1 MKKNVKVI
9 VLVVVILV
17 ALGFI
22 VKQMRTSSNVVSTY
36 EKVLVDVVANK
47 VFVKEFKGSEVPVF
61 PVESP
66 YSEGKNAYPAIRCE
80 NCNIIYALDSS
91 PVTEGTQP
99 DHELYLPRCPKCG
112 GPVLGEPE
120 LPSGQ
125 KEVDV
130 SGPVEIIKVPREK

>member
-1 MKKNVKVI
+1 MKKSVKLA

-22 VKQMRTSSNVVSTY
+22 VKQMRSNPNVVSTY

-66 YSEGKNAYPAIRCE
+66 YSEGKNAYPAIMCE
-80 NCNIIYALDSS
+80 NCKIVYALDSK
-91 PVTEGTQP
+91 PVPQGTQP
-99 DHELYLPRCPKCG
+99 DPELYLPKCPKCG
-112 GPVLGEPE
+112 GPVLGEPA

-125 KEVDV
+125 KEMDV
-130 SGPVEIIKVPREK
+130 PGPVEIIKVPREK